1 MSSNILPSQKK
12 IRLVLLALAFAS
24 LLIYLSDTFKLN
36 EKSQRL
42 LVKFLNVPQ
51 QFISQ
56 ILQEYQEFENEK
68 IASLEEEI
76 IKLQNDIYES
86 ELKIRS
92 LENSTSYSNPIYSE
106 NSEAELHISSFDQMN
121 FTCCNKHR
129 IYLNNPEST
138 MNGIFAVSHGSFA
151 VGKTKNISNNE
162 IEVRLLSD
170 PEEYISIKN
179 INGFYCIAKGSGK
192 RRLINCNNESKAVSY
207 SEGDTFFTTGFD
219 GIYPQ
224 GLIVGR
230 LVNITKADSNIFQQN
245 LEIELFFD
253 PFQSIDKKV
262 ILHE

>member
-1 MSSNILPSQKK
+1 M
-12 IRLVLLALAFAS
+12 
-24 LLIYLSDTFKLN
+24 LITTG
-36 EKSQRL
+36 
-42 LVKFLNVPQ
+42 
-51 QFISQ
+51 
-56 ILQEYQEFENEK
+56 
-68 IASLEEEI
+68 EI
-76 IKLQNDIYES
+76 HLIKRINMQ
-86 ELKIRS
+86 
-92 LENSTSYSNPIYSE
+92 
-106 NSEAELHISSFDQMN
+106 LHINSFDQMN

-129 IYLNNPEST
+129 VYLNNPETIIS
-138 MNGIFAVSHGSFA
+138 GIFAVSHGSFA
-151 VGKTKNISNNE
+151 VGKTKNISSNE

-207 SEGDTFFTTGFD
+207 SKGDTFFTTGFD

-230 LVNITKADSNIFQQN
+230 LINISNADSNIFQQN
-245 LEIELFFD
+245 LEIQLFFD

>member
-1 MSSNILPSQKK
+1 MSSNILPIQKK
-12 IRLVLLALAFAS
+12 IRLILLAFIFAC
-24 LLIYLSDTFKLN
+24 LLVYLSDAFKLN

-56 ILQEYQEFENEK
+56 ILQEYQEFENQR

-92 LENSTSYSNPIYSE
+92 LENSTSYSNLIFSE
-106 NSEAELHISSFDQMN
+106 KSDAELHINSFDQMN

-129 IYLNNPEST
+129 VYLNNPETIIS
-138 MNGIFAVSHGSFA
+138 GIFAVSHGSFA
-151 VGKTKNISNNE
+151 VGKTKNISSNE

-207 SEGDTFFTTGFD
+207 SKGDTFFTTGFD

-230 LVNITKADSNIFQQN
+230 LINISNADSNIFQQN
-245 LEIELFFD
+245 LEIQLFFD

>member
-24 LLIYLSDTFKLN
+24 LLIYLSDAFKLN

-92 LENSTSYSNPIYSE
+92 LENSTSYSNLVFSE
-106 NSEAELHISSFDQMN
+106 NNEAELHISSFDQMN

-129 IYLNNPEST
+129 VYLNNPEST
-138 MNGIFAVSHGSFA
+138 MDGIFAVSHGSFA

-192 RRLINCNNESKAVSY
+192 RKLISCNNESKAVSY